1 MWGVGMLYSVMEV
14 SESIGLSKQSIYKKL
29 KAKEL
34 QDNITKKQG
43 VTYINEVGFNLIR
56 DGLKANIE
64 GLNCLNN
71 EEIDSIIDGDT
82 TDDTETFNVN
92 LDLLNLLKDQLCQKD
107 LQLKTKDI
115 QLDEKDNQIHDL
127 HKLIEN
133 SQVLLK
139 DKPKRDILQL
149 EEHFQELENKLE
161 DVRENM
167 SQRKE
172 EQHKS
177 LFSKIFKK

>member
-1 MWGVGMLYSVMEV
+1 MLYSVMEV

-34 QDNITKKQG
+34 RDNITKKQG
-43 VTYINEVGFNLIR
+43 VTYINEVGFNLIK
-56 DGLKANIE
+56 DGLKANVD

-71 EEIDSIIDGDT
+71 EEIDNTVDEPIT
-82 TDDTETFNVN
+82 EDTENLNVN
-92 LDLLNLLKDQLCQKD
+92 IDLLNLLKDQLCQKD

-133 SQVLLK
+133 SKVLLK

-161 DVRENM
+161 KVKENM
-167 SQRKE
+167 DERKE

-177 LFSKIFKK
+177 IFKKIFKKI